1 VDNVNKAIDLRN
13 SPGQGLISRIFPLS
27 LALLIALP
35 GIASAQSAAAG
46 PAADQP
52 ATTPSTPAPSTSG
65 AEPRTDMPRPKQGL
79 TGSSKR
85 TAAAGTGTP
94 PPADMRGWVPR
105 LDYKHCPN
113 GTTSFVASDGGVKC
127 WAGPVD

>member
-1 VDNVNKAIDLRN
+1 MNKAINLRI
-13 SPGQGLISRIFPLS
+13 SLGQGLISRIFPLF
-27 LALLIALP
+27 LALFIVLP
-35 GIASAQSAAAG
+35 GIASAQSTAG
-46 PAADQP
+46 APVGSSTDEP
-52 ATTPSTPAPSTSG
+52 ATAASTSNEVR
-65 AEPRTDMPRPKQGL
+65 ADTVRAKQGL
-79 TGSSKR
+79 TGSPKR
-85 TAAAGTGTP
+85 TTAAGTGTP